1 MSILIKNIGDSFDD
15 LGYSDL
21 NQLEVY
27 LENLNFVNYSKLV
40 HWLSANLS
48 KISPIESAVNEIDD
62 EQEADS
68 FKIELSSLLQ
78 ELGSPH
84 SVDNLTD
91 LTSKLTI
98 LNYLCGELLAATIDY
113 VRESNQSDQE
123 FDETEIAKQ
132 LRLILM
138 SLGVQRPPPDVT
150 VQQIFEKITERV
162 DSEFKRKN
170 ISIEESLLFK
180 NSQQAQVG
188 EKIWA
193 KLEELNQLLKQEY
206 EMRKRTLITRSDCTV
221 ASFRWKK
228 DEHNEE
234 LDKKIDDL
242 YHKFHHLLER
252 DISIDLSDL
261 MAVKASDFDQL
272 NNIVISKS
280 HQQCTILPPK
290 SGKLANQGAQQRL
303 SLHKFIIGNVP
314 DRGGRTEEA
323 IKPMKETF
331 SQQKQQREQQNFR
344 NNRGNFQN
352 KAQNMNINPNRVQ
365 GSGWNQGNLN
375 WNNQQ
380 NYQQAQ
386 NYQQTQNYNQQ
397 RNFSNHGDYHNR
409 QQQQQ
414 YYQSNNQ
421 SNQHQGQYNGGHQKG
436 GGGGGYQGN
445 RNDGTQYGG
454 NRGGRRA
461 SRY

>member
-1 MSILIKNIGDSFDD
+1 MSILIKNIGDSLDD
-15 LGYSDL
+15 LGYPDL
-21 NQLEVY
+21 DHLDSY
-27 LENLNFVNYSKLV
+27 LENLNFVNYSKLI

-48 KISPIESAVNEIDD
+48 KISPVESTVNAIDN

-84 SVDNLTD
+84 STDNLIDITC
-91 LTSKLTI
+91 KLTI
-98 LNYLCGELLAATIDY
+98 LNYLCGELLAATIDF
-113 VRESNQSDQE
+113 VRKSNQPDQE

-150 VQQIFEKITERV
+150 VEQIFNKITETV
-162 DSEFKRKN
+162 DDEFKKRN

-180 NSQQAQVG
+180 SNRQGAIG
-188 EKIWA
+188 AKIWS
-193 KLEELNQLLKQEY
+193 KLDELNQLLKQEY
-206 EMRKRTLITRSDCTV
+206 EIRKRTLITRSDCTI
-221 ASFRWKK
+221 ASFKWKR
-228 DEHNEE
+228 DEHNDE

-242 YHKFHHLLER
+242 YHKFNYLLER
-252 DISIDLSDL
+252 DISIDLPDL
-261 MAVKASDFDQL
+261 MAVKASDFNQL
-272 NNIVISKS
+272 NNIAISKS
-280 HQQCTILPPK
+280 HQQCNIAPPK
-290 SGKLANQGAQQRL
+290 SGKLANKGVQQRL

-323 IKPMKETF
+323 IRPVQETF
-331 SQQKQQREQQNFR
+331 SQQQQQREQQNFR
-344 NNRGNFQN
+344 NNNNRGNFQN
-352 KAQNMNINPNRVQ
+352 NKSQQMNNMNPNRVQ

-397 RNFSNHGDYHNR
+397 RNFA
-409 QQQQQ
+409 
-414 YYQSNNQ
+414 NQ
-421 SNQHQGQYNGGHQKG
+421 SGK
-436 GGGGGYQGN
+436 
-445 RNDGTQYGG
+445 
-454 NRGGRRA
+454 
-461 SRY
+461 

>member
-1 MSILIKNIGDSFDD
+1 MSILIKNIGDSFED

-21 NQLEVY
+21 NQLETC
-27 LENLNFVNYSKLV
+27 LGNPNFVNYSKLV

-48 KISPIESAVNEIDD
+48 RISPIESTVNEIDN
-62 EQEADS
+62 ETEAGS

-84 SVDNLTD
+84 SADNLDD
-91 LTSKLTI
+91 LTSKFTI
-98 LNYLCGELLAATIDY
+98 LNYLCGEVLASTIDF
-113 VRESNQSDQE
+113 VRKLNQPDQE

-150 VQQIFEKITERV
+150 VQQIFEKITETV
-162 DSEFKRKN
+162 DGEFKKRN
-170 ISIEESLLFK
+170 ISIEDSLLFK
-180 NSQQAQVG
+180 NNRQAAVG
-188 EKIWA
+188 SKVWS
-193 KLEELNQLLKQEY
+193 KLDELNQLLKQEY
-206 EMRKRTLITRSDCTV
+206 EIRKRTLITRSDCTI
-221 ASFRWKK
+221 ASFKWKK
-228 DEHNEE
+228 DEHNDE

-242 YHKFHHLLER
+242 YHKFNYLLER

-261 MAVKASDFDQL
+261 MAVKASDFNQL

-323 IKPMKETF
+323 IKPSVETF
-331 SQQKQQREQQNFR
+331 SQQQQQREQQNFR
-344 NNRGNFQN
+344 NNQRGNFQN
-352 KAQNMNINPNRVQ
+352 NNKSQNMKMNPNRVQ
-365 GSGWNQGNLN
+365 GSGWNQGNSN

-380 NYQQAQ
+380 NNQQAQ

-397 RNFSNHGDYHNR
+397 RNFSN
-409 QQQQQ
+409 
-414 YYQSNNQ
+414 QSGKCQ
-421 SNQHQGQYNGGHQKG
+421 F
-436 GGGGGYQGN
+436 
-445 RNDGTQYGG
+445 R
-454 NRGGRRA
+454 
-461 SRY
+461 